1 MKNDIPKLQE
11 RYRHLNG
18 NEYTVIMLANLDSAR
33 PEYPITI
40 VYQGCDGKVW
50 AKDLNNF
57 YKKMSRV

>member
-1 MKNDIPKLQE
+1 MKKSIPKLQE

-40 VYQGCDGKVW
+40 VYQGSDGRVW